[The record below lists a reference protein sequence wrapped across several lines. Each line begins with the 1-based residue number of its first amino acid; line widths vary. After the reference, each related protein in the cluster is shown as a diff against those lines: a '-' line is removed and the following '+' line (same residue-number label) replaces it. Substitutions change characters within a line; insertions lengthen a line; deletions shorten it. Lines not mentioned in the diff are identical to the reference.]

1 MVGRSGQN
9 RIRQE
14 CAFDK
19 YSVDNSVQEET
30 VEDILG
36 RAKSLGIKFDKKLE
50 RAFKLQQPLQDAG
63 YQRACM
69 GEQWMDT

>member
-1 MVGRSGQN
+1 MVGRSGQI

-50 RAFKLQQPLQDAG
+50 RAFKLQQLLQYAG